1 MFNFPP
7 LTPKRVGLGF
17 IAVVLLVA
25 ALSIVVGS
33 FGVHSSSQ
41 TIGFAPSM
49 IAMDNAV
56 SYRDSG
62 LAMMMEAYEADEYY
76 GEAGVASMP
85 SSIAP
90 LPPTPSTPP
99 QGDAKI
105 VKNGSLSL
113 LVDRVDE
120 TAQAISTIRVNLKGQ
135 PGNASFSEY
144 GNGGKRGDLTIWVPS
159 DRFDEAMSA
168 IKALALRVNNEKV
181 SVKDVSAQYVDL
193 ESRLKNL
200 KAAELQ
206 YQEIM
211 KRSGK
216 ITEVLEVTRA
226 LNDTRSQIEQ
236 IQGQLNY
243 LSRQVALSSITI
255 HLSQEDVPSSVANE
269 WRPLSVA
276 KTALK
281 GLLADL
287 VSFINALIVI
297 IIRLPLFILYVGLW
311 VLFFW
316 GAWKVGRV
324 VYRKVMMATSTD
336 HKDVV

>member
-1 MFNFPP
+1 M
-7 LTPKRVGLGF
+7 T
-17 IAVVLLVA
+17 
-25 ALSIVVGS
+25 
-33 FGVHSSSQ
+33 
-41 TIGFAPSM
+41 
-49 IAMDNAV
+49 
-56 SYRDSG
+56 
-62 LAMMMEAYEADEYY
+62 
-76 GEAGVASMP
+76 
-85 SSIAP
+85 
-90 LPPTPSTPP
+90 
-99 QGDAKI
+99 
-105 VKNGSLSL
+105 
-113 LVDRVDE
+113 
-120 TAQAISTIRVNLKGQ
+120 
-135 PGNASFSEY
+135 
-144 GNGGKRGDLTIWVPS
+144 
-159 DRFDEAMSA
+159 A
-168 IKALALRVNNEKV
+168 IKALALRVNNEQV
-181 SVKDVSAQYVDL
+181 SVQDVSAQYVDL

-200 KAAELQ
+200 KAAEVQ

-243 LSRQVALSSITI
+243 LSRQVALSSIHI
-255 HLSQEDVPSSVANE
+255 SLMQEDVPSSVANE